1 MGYLNFFNENSSNNN
16 FIVAVLA
23 IGISGI
29 NNSFA
34 QNDTM
39 SMGNDISGMM
49 NATLAFAQGNDTMSM
64 GNSTVMNAILPMSII
79 GNNGTS
85 NSTN

>member
-1 MGYLNFFNENSSNNN
+1 MEIVLTTTLL
-16 FIVAVLA
+16 VAVLA
-23 IGISGI
+23 IGIFGI

-39 SMGNDISGMM
+39 SMGNSSVM
-49 NATLAFAQGNDTMSM
+49 NATL
-64 GNSTVMNAILPMSII
+64 PMTII

-85 NSTN
+85 NLPN

>member
-1 MGYLNFFNENSSNNN
+1 MKIVLTTTLL
-16 FIVAVLA
+16 VAVLA
-23 IGISGI
+23 IGIFGI

-39 SMGNDISGMM
+39 SMGNS
-49 NATLAFAQGNDTMSM
+49 S
-64 GNSTVMNAILPMSII
+64 VMNTTLPMTII

>member
-1 MGYLNFFNENSSNNN
+1 MKLVLTTTLL
-16 FIVAVLA
+16 VAVLA
-23 IGISGI
+23 IGIFGI

-39 SMGNDISGMM
+39 SMGNDTSRMI
-49 NATLAFAQGNDTMSM
+49 NATLGFAQGNDTMSM
-64 GNSTVMNAILPMSII
+64 GNSSVMHATLPMTII

>member
-1 MGYLNFFNENSSNNN
+1 MKIVLTTTLL
-16 FIVAVLA
+16 VAVLA
-23 IGISGI
+23 IDIFGI

-34 QNDTM
+34 QNDT
-39 SMGNDISGMM
+39 I
-49 NATLAFAQGNDTMSM
+49 SM
-64 GNSTVMNAILPMSII
+64 GNSSVMNAILPMTII

>member
-1 MGYLNFFNENSSNNN
+1 MKIVLTTTLL
-16 FIVAVLA
+16 VAVLT
-23 IGISGI
+23 IDIFGI

-34 QNDTM
+34 QNDT
-39 SMGNDISGMM
+39 I
-49 NATLAFAQGNDTMSM
+49 SM
-64 GNSTVMNAILPMSII
+64 GNSSVMNAILPITLI

>member
-1 MGYLNFFNENSSNNN
+1 MKLVLTTTLL
-16 FIVAVLA
+16 VAVLA
-23 IGISGI
+23 IGIFGI

-39 SMGNDISGMM
+39 WMGNDTSRMI
-49 NATLAFAQGNDTMSM
+49 NATLGFAQGNDTMSM
-64 GNSTVMNAILPMSII
+64 GNSSVMHATLPMTII

>member
-1 MGYLNFFNENSSNNN
+1 MCTTTLL
-16 FIVAVLA
+16 VAVLA
-23 IGISGI
+23 IGIFGI

-39 SMGNDISGMM
+39 SMGNDTSRMI
-49 NATLAFAQGNDTMSM
+49 NATLGFAQGNDTMSM
-64 GNSTVMNAILPMSII
+64 GNSSVMHATLPMTII

>member
-1 MGYLNFFNENSSNNN
+1 MRIVLTTTLL
-16 FIVAVLA
+16 VAVLA
-23 IGISGI
+23 IGIVGI

-39 SMGNDISGMM
+39 SMGNSSVM
-49 NATLAFAQGNDTMSM
+49 NATL
-64 GNSTVMNAILPMSII
+64 PMTII

-85 NSTN
+85 NSTNLPSNFS